1 MSFTQNGKKTILNTI
16 IMDTRLNNINK
27 RALEELEN
35 RSSKNMDNNSSMEQF
50 IPLLKELFKDNISID
65 IPNISVA
72 KITNNGKSFDGFKL
86 KALVKAEK
94 NFDWKSLDNN
104 PLAVTNLINAKINIE
119 ASNELVTIISS
130 DPRAMVMMMIMQP
143 IDKNGKKYYDI
154 EFSKGSLKINGK
166 PFM

>member
-1 MSFTQNGKKTILNTI
+1 
-16 IMDTRLNNINK
+16 MDY
-27 RALEELEN
+27 
-35 RSSKNMDNNSSMEQF
+35 
-50 IPLLKELFKDNISID
+50 
-65 IPNISVA
+65 
-72 KITNNGKSFDGFKL
+72 
-86 KALVKAEK
+86 
-94 NFDWKSLDNN
+94 N